1 MKPIMQLFWI
11 FLVLCCPLWTQA
23 EEIHIEYG
31 EIIETSGGDNNYIQ
45 VRDKILKVDKVYI
58 NSSDDFSN
66 DGENENEPLEE
77 IDKSSLKEG
86 DIVHCFITEQK
97 TDYWE
102 TEKVILLEGTAK
114 TKYLADSELKLIH
127 QENTQQTGS
136 KKASQAVVSAPQ
148 DVQEE
153 KEQEKAKTKNKIYL
167 EDGVWKN

>member
-1 MKPIMQLFWI
+1 
-11 FLVLCCPLWTQA
+11 
-23 EEIHIEYG
+23 
-31 EIIETSGGDNNYIQ
+31 
-45 VRDKILKVDKVYI
+45 
-58 NSSDDFSN
+58 
-66 DGENENEPLEE
+66 LEE